1 MRGEVTFSWVN
12 GMTAISFKSFRA
24 GPEKQ
29 SNYAT
34 PDWQRQ
40 REGATAERHRALPPP
55 LMVPHETLGIDAAN
69 SP

>member
-12 GMTAISFKSFRA
+12 GMTAISFKSFRE

-29 SNYAT
+29 SNYVT

-40 REGATAERHRALPPP
+40 REGATGQRDGAPPPP
-55 LMVPHETLGIDAAN
+55 LMAPGETLGIDAAN
-69 SP
+69 ST